1 MCRARR
7 SEPAAYH
14 TRRRRRAA
22 RPRIAPRR
30 RPHDPPA
37 PAHIGPIVIVIV
49 RIGIAI
55 DHRIPRSAVVI
66 AAAADRILAGHLIE
80 KGLVARIPPRPATRC
95 QPHPRRPRSR
105 RATQKKRPWPPA
117 PPGARPHD
125 PPPAAPPPV
134 KVPLA
139 VVAAVG

>member
-66 AAAADRILAGHLIE
+66 AATVDRILAGHLIE
-80 KGLVARIPPRPATRC
+80 KGRS
-95 QPHPRRPRSR
+95 HGSR
-105 RATQKKRPWPPA
+105 RD
-117 PPGARPHD
+117 RPHD
-125 PPPAAPPPV
+125 ASPTAATTV
-134 KVPLA
+134 KVTLA
-139 VVAAVG
+139 DFFMVASQST